1 MSSPY
6 DVTVVAALFRSMK
19 IKMSCWI
26 QNMIKYE
33 LLLKIYYY
41 MYLLPIDYGESIPSN
56 LQQHPRFFLKENSY
70 DISSYFDHVK
80 KLPLQ
85 WREPDNSCLLR

>member
-33 LLLKIYYY
+33 LLLKIYNY
-41 MYLLPIDYGESIPSN
+41 MYLRPIDYGESIPGN
-56 LQQHPRFFLKENSY
+56 LQ
-70 DISSYFDHVK
+70 
-80 KLPLQ
+80 
-85 WREPDNSCLLR
+85 